1 DENSGVSLSLQEI
14 KAQFRAFVKDN
25 LFKESSISK
34 EKMKEIC
41 SLQTAIEEANKDY
54 HTHVEF
60 DKEME
65 KCLGFWTQSAANTSV
80 PRGRDIAEAL
90 KRFRQRILKTV

>member
-1 DENSGVSLSLQEI
+1 
-14 KAQFRAFVKDN
+14 KA
-25 LFKESSISK
+25 SISK

-41 SLQTAIEEANKDY
+41 SLQSAIGEANKDY

-65 KCLGFWTQSAANTSV
+65 KCLGFWTQSTANTSV

-90 KRFRQRILKTV
+90 EKFRQRILKS

>member
-1 DENSGVSLSLQEI
+1 DETYGVPLSLQEI

-41 SLQTAIEEANKDY
+41 SLQSAIEEANKDY
-54 HTHVEF
+54 HTHVKF

-65 KCLGFWTQSAANTSV
+65 KYLRFWTQSIANT
-80 PRGRDIAEAL
+80 
-90 KRFRQRILKTV
+90 

>member
-1 DENSGVSLSLQEI
+1 
-14 KAQFRAFVKDN
+14 
-25 LFKESSISK
+25 
-34 EKMKEIC
+34 
-41 SLQTAIEEANKDY
+41 ANKDY

-65 KCLGFWTQSAANTSV
+65 KCLGFWTQSTTNTSV

-90 KRFRQRILKTV
+90 KKFRKRILKSV

>member
-1 DENSGVSLSLQEI
+1 DETSGVLLSLQEI
-14 KAQFRAFVKDN
+14 KSQFRSFFRDN

-41 SLQTAIEEANKDY
+41 SLQSAIEEANKDY

-65 KCLGFWTQSAANTSV
+65 NCL
-80 PRGRDIAEAL
+80 
-90 KRFRQRILKTV
+90 RFG